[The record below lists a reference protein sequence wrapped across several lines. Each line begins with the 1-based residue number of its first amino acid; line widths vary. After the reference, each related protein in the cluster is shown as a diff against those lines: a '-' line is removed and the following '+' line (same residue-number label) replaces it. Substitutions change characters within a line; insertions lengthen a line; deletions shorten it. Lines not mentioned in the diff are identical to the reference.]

1 MPRSRRQRPRG
12 EIQWSEDTSGRRC
25 RQNVKPMIYLYA
37 ITQDLEL
44 DELSGLSGLGT
55 APLDAATVEGLT
67 AVFNEVSSD
76 AVRLGEATMWRH
88 ERVIESLMQRHPV
101 LPVRFGTTFSNS
113 GALSAALDDRRAA
126 LWASLQKV
134 AGKVELGVRAIREG
148 SREDDPGAIET
159 IPVTGRDYILN
170 RVREH
175 RRREAGAAEARRTL
189 EPLHHELE
197 RLSSD
202 ARVRWS
208 VSPET
213 LLAAAYLVREDRVE
227 NFRTAVERAE
237 KERRDVRIF
246 CTGPW
251 PPYNF
256 VDFQADGGGGALD
269 GLA

>member
-1 MPRSRRQRPRG
+1 
-12 EIQWSEDTSGRRC
+12 
-25 RQNVKPMIYLYA
+25 MIYLYA
-37 ITQDLEL
+37 ITHDLEL
-44 DELSGLSGLGT
+44 DELGGLSGLGT

-76 AVRLGEATMWRH
+76 VVRLDETTMWRH
-88 ERVIESLMQRHPV
+88 ERVIEALMQRHPV
-101 LPVRFGTTFSNS
+101 LPVRFGTTFSNP
-113 GALSAALDDRRAA
+113 GALSAALDERRAA
-126 LWASLQKV
+126 LRVSLQKV

-148 SREDDPGAIET
+148 SHEDDPGAIET
-159 IPVTGRDYILN
+159 TPTTGRDYILG

-197 RLSSD
+197 GLSSD
-202 ARVRWS
+202 ARARWS

-213 LLAAAYLVREDRVE
+213 LLAAAYLVDEDRVE
-227 NFRTAVERAE
+227 DFRTAVDRAE
-237 KERRDVRIF
+237 KESPDVRIF

-269 GLA
+269 ALT

>member
-1 MPRSRRQRPRG
+1 
-12 EIQWSEDTSGRRC
+12 
-25 RQNVKPMIYLYA
+25 MIYLYA

-44 DELSGLSGLGT
+44 DELGGLSGLGT

-76 AVRLGEATMWRH
+76 VVRVDETTLWRH
-88 ERVIESLMQRHPV
+88 ERVIEALMQRRPV
-101 LPVRFGTTFSNS
+101 LPVRFGTTFSDP
-113 GALSAALDDRRAA
+113 GALSTALTDRRPA
-126 LWASLQKV
+126 LKASLEQV

-148 SREDDPGAIET
+148 AHDDDPAASEAT
-159 IPVTGRDYILN
+159 PATGRDYILN

-197 RLSSD
+197 RLSTD
-202 ARVRWS
+202 ARTRWS

-213 LLAAAYLVREDRVE
+213 LLAAAYLVDEDRVE
-227 NFRTAVERAE
+227 DFRSAVDRAE
-237 KERRDVRIF
+237 KKTRDVRIF

-256 VDFQADGGGGALD
+256 VDFQADGGGGAL
-269 GLA
+269 GAFS